1 MRKKSPSRTPQSL
14 TKRNRHELNASE
26 DEGDYDVGTPDRQFE
41 TTGSIDT
48 TGSPNYGWS
57 LSDHHDNESPI
68 GWRHENSSKRSD
80 YSPEPAYMRQRIRP
94 YDNYD
99 SYPYNSDVLI
109 RESTHHEYRSKT
121 VRTTA
126 SVPNSSSDTSNIYT
140 YMIIGIIVLLIVSG
154 MYAFSAPN
162 PRKTP
167 VQCPEF
173 KELDKRFTHQDKLL
187 WKSLKVGTEGVLNKD
202 PTRPSVF
209 LFAYNDKKSID
220 KVMLEIVNATAS
232 CMKSKNPIQLKS
244 SALANE
250 AMIRDHGEVIKAFK
264 KQLQQE
270 GIMYVADINKV
281 PIEAAKA
288 FHSICDTI
296 TPLVSRVVIFFTM
309 HLPNLNRNMSTKE
322 ILMLVEQELEKS
334 WNRYGE
340 GIITENTLQALIAR
354 ITDQVFLLHSENEIS
369 L

>member
-14 TKRNRHELNASE
+14 TKRNRHELNSSE
-26 DEGDYDVGTPDRQFE
+26 DDGDYDVGTPDRQYE
-41 TTGSIDT
+41 TTESLDT

-57 LSDHHDNESPI
+57 LDEHQAKESSI
-68 GWRHENSSKRSD
+68 GWRHEYNSKRSD
-80 YSPEPAYMRQRIRP
+80 YSPESAYIRQRVRP
-94 YDNYD
+94 YDNYEQYI
-99 SYPYNSDVLI
+99 SESI
-109 RESTHHEYRSKT
+109 HREFRSKAE
-121 VRTTA
+121 RTTP
-126 SVPNSSSDTSNIYT
+126 SLSNTPSDPSNIYT
-140 YMIIGIIVLLIVSG
+140 YIIVGIIILMIVSG
-154 MYAFSAPN
+154 LYAFSASDL
-162 PRKTP
+162 RKTP
-167 VQCPEF
+167 VQCLEF

-202 PTRPSVF
+202 PTQPSVF
-209 LFAYNDKKSID
+209 LFAYNDQKSID

-250 AMIRDHGEVIKAFK
+250 AMLRDHGEVIKAFK
-264 KQLQQE
+264 KQLEQE

-281 PIEAAKA
+281 PTEPAKA
-288 FHSICDTI
+288 FHSICDTV
-296 TPLVSRVVIFFTM
+296 TPLVSRLVIFFTM

-334 WNRYGE
+334 WNRNGE
-340 GIITENTLQALIAR
+340 GAITENTLQALIAR

>member
-14 TKRNRHELNASE
+14 TKRNRHELNSS
-26 DEGDYDVGTPDRQFE
+26 DDDGDYDVGTPDRQYE
-41 TTGSIDT
+41 TTGSLDT
-48 TGSPNYGWS
+48 TGSPTYGWS
-57 LSDHHDNESPI
+57 LDEHHTNESPM
-68 GWRHENSSKRSD
+68 GWRHEYNSKRSD
-80 YSPEPAYMRQRIRP
+80 YSSESVYIRERVRP

-99 SYPYNSDVLI
+99 RYIS
-109 RESTHHEYRSKT
+109 ESTHREFRSKAEQAT
-121 VRTTA
+121 PSTT
-126 SVPNSSSDTSNIYT
+126 NSSSNPSNIYT
-140 YMIIGIIVLLIVSG
+140 YIIIGIIVLMVVSG
-154 MYAFSAPN
+154 IYALSAPA

-209 LFAYNDKKSID
+209 LFAYNDKESID
-220 KVMLEIVNATAS
+220 RVMLEIVNATAS
-232 CMKSKNPIQLKS
+232 CMKSKHPIQLKS
-244 SALANE
+244 SAWANE
-250 AMIRDHGEVIKAFK
+250 AMIRDHGEVIKAYK

-309 HLPNLNRNMSTKE
+309 HLPNLDRYMSTKE
-322 ILMLVEQELEKS
+322 ILMLVEKELEMS
-334 WNRYGE
+334 WNRNGD
-340 GIITENTLQALIAR
+340 GAITENTLQALIAR

>member
-1 MRKKSPSRTPQSL
+1 MRKKSPSRTPQSF
-14 TKRNRHELNASE
+14 TKHNRHETNSSE
-26 DEGDYDVGTPDRQFE
+26 DEKDYDVGTPDRQYE
-41 TTGSIDT
+41 TTGSLET

-57 LSDHHDNESPI
+57 FDEHHTNESPV
-68 GWRHENSSKRSD
+68 GWRHEYSSKRSD
-80 YSPEPAYMRQRIRP
+80 YSPESAYIRQRVHP

-99 SYPYNSDVLI
+99 RYIPEPGH
-109 RESTHHEYRSKT
+109 REFRTKT
-121 VRTTA
+121 ERTTP
-126 SVPNSSSDTSNIYT
+126 SMSNSSSDPSNIYT
-140 YMIIGIIVLLIVSG
+140 FIIVGIIVLMVVAG
-154 MYAFSAPN
+154 FYTFSAPT
-162 PRKTP
+162 PLKTP

-173 KELDKRFTHQDKLL
+173 KELNKRFTHQDKLL

-209 LFAYNDKKSID
+209 LFAYNDKESID

-232 CMKSKNPIQLKS
+232 CMKSKNPIQLKGIE
-244 SALANE
+244 LANE

-322 ILMLVEQELEKS
+322 ILMLVERELEKS
-334 WNRYGE
+334 WNRNGE
-340 GIITENTLQALIAR
+340 GVITENTLQALIAR